1 MNVETAPTATSRGV
15 GHGDFGGDPG
25 ITDSDVSLSSD
36 TDISRTAAASV
47 YEAEVQPTDVL
58 VFSDDPFPT
67 EISAIIPSEPAVPEG
82 NVVRQDP
89 TVAFDNLFGTPG
101 QTDIFVMEFTEVS
114 PGAESNSAVING
126 YEPGIDKIAYVNQ
139 PEVGTEGVVV
149 NWNFFRSSGYYSGL
163 GVDNDPAIPDADQ
176 YSYASRQEGAEG
188 LFAVPDAQV
197 PLTDVF
203 IYHDDPFL
211 IA

>member
-139 PEVGTEGVVV
+139 PEVGTGRGCRKLE
-149 NWNFFRSSGYYSGL
+149 FFSGPPGTIAVSGWTTIRPSPMLISIPTPLGRRGPKACSRSLMRKSLS
-163 GVDNDPAIPDADQ
+163 PTSSSITTIR
-176 YSYASRQEGAEG
+176 S
-188 LFAVPDAQV
+188 
-197 PLTDVF
+197 
-203 IYHDDPFL
+203 
-211 IA
+211 